1 MGSSL
6 FSFALLVFVKHL
18 RWQNLEIIHCFSLG
32 GKSEPSCF
40 MFALWEGRFRNR
52 SPLSANGQETAA
64 TTFRIR
70 DRSRS
75 ADDSDGHLSRAL
87 IFS

>member
-6 FSFALLVFVKHL
+6 FFFTLLVSVKHR

-32 GKSEPSCF
+32 GKGEPSCF
-40 MFALWEGRFRNR
+40 MLALWEGRFRNR
-52 SPLSANGQETAA
+52 SSLSANGQETAV
-64 TTFRIR
+64 TTSRIR

>member
-1 MGSSL
+1 ML
-6 FSFALLVFVKHL
+6 
-18 RWQNLEIIHCFSLG
+18 
-32 GKSEPSCF
+32 
-40 MFALWEGRFRNR
+40 ALWEGRFRNR
-52 SPLSANGQETAA
+52 SSLSANGQETAV
-64 TTFRIR
+64 TTSRIR